1 VLVDALMLRLGSVL
15 SGRPLV
21 SASPESAQQH
31 LQPLFSTWTE
41 AEADPRQAHWR
52 KLRHAHKNAAAGA
65 WFSSEDIV
73 HGGGAGSTR
82 PPPAY
87 ARRFTQVCLGWVCVW
102 GGEGGSESCKAGVTR
117 GLWVPGSR
125 DMGVGGKGEFCKWGD
140 IGFCSKAEREGR
152 AGQEGRLREAQRTTC
167 VVMWEVARG
176 LCSI

>member
-1 VLVDALMLRLGSVL
+1 MLRLGSVL

-87 ARRFTQVCLGWVCVW
+87 ARRFTQVWFCGGGGLG
-102 GGEGGSESCKAGVTR
+102 GKGGSESCKAGATR
-117 GLWVPGSR
+117 GLQGPRFQDWG
-125 DMGVGGKGEFCKWGD
+125 GGKGEL
-140 IGFCSKAEREGR
+140 R
-152 AGQEGRLREAQRTTC
+152 AGAVSFEARD
-167 VVMWEVARG
+167 VF
-176 LCSI
+176 